1 MRVRTHIIGIVV
13 AAGMIAVANSAAG
26 QTPASPKDTVTKSP
40 ADTAKKPAADTVTK
54 SPADT
59 AKKAAADTVT
69 KSPADTTKKA
79 AADTVTKSTA
89 DTAAKPAE
97 DTAAIAAAALVGSS
111 LPSLGPNS
119 IIIGGELGERTFI
132 DEPPRHA
139 LAKLDEYKA
148 VPTGPVV
155 LNLLL
160 GYTAAD
166 SITVLQLNGTNLGQR
181 DQTLRLRGN
190 SPGRYDLQLRWDR
203 IPHTFSTNARSFG
216 SEASPGVFVLPNP
229 RPDTT
234 AWNTTAPYL
243 PPVRTLWNA
252 VKAAASYTPS
262 PKWDLRAEYTEI
274 GKTGRRPMGMAMG
287 GPGNNFREI
296 LEPIDQTMRD
306 VKLTEGY
313 SSPRFQVMGT
323 YDFSLFRNSFTSV
336 TSDNPLITVDQA
348 TTGSSRGRT
357 SLAPTNHAHTAVVN
371 AGLNLPHGTRI
382 NASGSYS
389 LWIQDEPFIPA
400 TINTAIVA
408 DLSQN
413 PQRLGGHS
421 GTSSIYVSGVS
432 RPITPLTLTARF
444 RTFSF
449 RDQVDPESMPVFIV
463 NDRTLNPAAEDR
475 DNLPFTRR
483 NADAGGTWRFTP
495 LPLTF
500 SAGYGWETW
509 KRSEA
514 RNVADLREG
523 SPRLSLDLG
532 VFDWMSLRSSYTTG
546 SRRIHGEYIQNTTG
560 DNPLHRR
567 FDQADRDRE
576 RTNFLATVT
585 PLDQLTM
592 SANWT
597 VGHDEYP
604 HSDYG
609 LQSDR
614 SNMEEGDISWAV
626 TDQFSVDGS
635 LTSERFLTRL
645 RSKYRTGTQLN
656 NPTYDWVANNRD
668 VIRTVSAGFRA
679 IFVPDR
685 FEAGGRVDASRAKFR
700 MATFNP
706 FTPTGGTAT
715 QNFNATAAD
724 LPEVT
729 QKFQPMN
736 LFATYFVTPEWGMTL
751 RYQTE
756 RWAQNDFRTLGT
768 RLAEGNGIF
777 LGNNLDDYQ
786 ARFLTISVSYRP
798 RLLRVPRPAL

>member
-1 MRVRTHIIGIVV
+1 MRVRTHIFGIIV
-13 AAGMIAVANSAAG
+13 AAGVIAAADSAAG
-26 QTPASPKDTVTKSP
+26 QNPKSPADTVTKSP
-40 ADTAKKPAADTVTK
+40 ADTAKKPTADTVAR
-54 SPADT
+54 PA
-59 AKKAAADTVT
+59 
-69 KSPADTTKKA
+69 
-79 AADTVTKSTA
+79 A
-89 DTAAKPAE
+89 DTAAKPAT
-97 DTAAIAAAALVGSS
+97 DSAANFAAALAGSS

-119 IIIGGELGERTFI
+119 VIIGGELGERAFI
-132 DEPPRHA
+132 DEPPRLA
-139 LAKLDEYKA
+139 FAKLDEYKA
-148 VPTGPVV
+148 VPTGPVL

-160 GYTAAD
+160 GYTARD
-166 SITVLQLNGTNLGQR
+166 SITVLQLNGSNFGQR
-181 DQTLRLRGN
+181 DQTVRLRGN

-234 AWNTTAPYL
+234 AWNSTVPYL

-252 VKAAASYTPS
+252 VKGAASYTPS
-262 PKWDLRAEYTEI
+262 SKWDLRAEYTEI

-313 SSPRFQVMGT
+313 SSQRFQVIGT
-323 YDFSLFRNSFTSV
+323 YDLSLFRNSFTSV
-336 TSDNPLITVDQA
+336 TSDNPLLTTDQA
-348 TTGSSRGRT
+348 TTGSSRGR
-357 SLAPTNHAHTAVVN
+357 SALAPTNHAHTAVVN

-389 LWIQDEPFIPA
+389 LWIQNEPFIPA
-400 TINTAIVA
+400 TINSAIVA
-408 DLSQN
+408 DVSQI
-413 PQRLGGHS
+413 PERLGGHS

-432 RPITPLTLTARF
+432 RPIAPLTLTARF
-444 RTFSF
+444 RSFSF
-449 RDQVDPESMPVFIV
+449 RDNVDVESMPVIII
-463 NDRTLNPAAEDR
+463 NDRTVDPAEDR

-483 NADAGGTWRFTP
+483 NTDAGGTWRFTG

-523 SPRLSLDLG
+523 SPRLSLDFG

-546 SRRIHGEYIQNTTG
+546 RRRIHGEYIQNTTG

-592 SANWT
+592 SAGWT
-597 VGHDEYP
+597 IGHDEYP
-604 HSDYG
+604 NSAYG

-614 SNMEEGDISWAV
+614 NNMEEGDISWAV

-645 RSKYRTGTQLN
+645 RSKYRTGNQLD

-679 IFVPDR
+679 VFVPDR

-706 FTPTGGTAT
+706 LTPTGGTPT
-715 QNFNATAAD
+715 QNFNATASD

-729 QKFQPMN
+729 QKFQPMT

-777 LGNNLDDYQ
+777 LGNNLDDYS

-798 RLLRVPRPAL
+798 RVLRLARPAL